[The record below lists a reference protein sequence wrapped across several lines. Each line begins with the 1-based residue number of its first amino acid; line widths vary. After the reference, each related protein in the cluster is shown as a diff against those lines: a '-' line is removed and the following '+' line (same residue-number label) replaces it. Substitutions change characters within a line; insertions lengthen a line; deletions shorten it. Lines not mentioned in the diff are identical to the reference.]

1 MTMEYSEPVNFSENR
16 LTDDLNSFGYEDVRG
31 TPTSLSVH
39 GCVKVPK
46 TPELQDELKGKLHVS
61 WKPTPSIK
69 SLPGSI
75 DDEFDDN
82 GILTTVDLSMIN
94 NAYANAL
101 EALLAKSKDAEVAVT
116 EDNCLQ
122 VSHNEYMYTFIFIFR
137 EE

>member
-1 MTMEYSEPVNFSENR
+1 MEYSEPVKLAENR
-16 LTDDLNSFGYEDVRG
+16 LADDLNSLEYEGVRG
-31 TPTSLSVH
+31 TPTSLSLH
-39 GCVKVPK
+39 GCVKVPSSPQIK
-46 TPELQDELKGKLHVS
+46 DKLHVS

-82 GILTTVDLSMIN
+82 GVMTTVDLSMIN

-101 EALLAKSKDAEVAVT
+101 EALLAKSQDAEVPVT

-122 VSHNEYMYTFIFIFR
+122 VSWNEHT
-137 EE
+137 